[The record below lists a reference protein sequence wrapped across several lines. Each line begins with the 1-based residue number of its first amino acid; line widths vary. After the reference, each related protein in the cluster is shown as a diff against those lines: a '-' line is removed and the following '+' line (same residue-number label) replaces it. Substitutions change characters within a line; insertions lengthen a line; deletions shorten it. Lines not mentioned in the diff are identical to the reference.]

1 MTPSIDFLQGQFHTF
16 NKAYFDGDLPMPR
29 FVITHA
35 RTVLGQFVCTK
46 RSAWLF
52 FGGEPRDCTIKI
64 SSFYDMPEREYQ
76 NTLLHEMIHYYI
88 SYKRIKDT
96 SPHGRVFRQIMR
108 QLNDEGWNVSVR
120 GKTTGYVIAHRTDKN
135 RFRTILA
142 IKTTDGR
149 FFVSVVQPSAIV
161 KIEAMIKREPIIEIH
176 TWLRSSE
183 ENFSRFPTVR
193 TLRGKR
199 VTEEE
204 YNRIVTMDEKIIP
217 LMS

>member
-16 NKAYFDGDLPMPR
+16 NKAYFDGALPMPR
-29 FVITHA
+29 FVINHA

-46 RSAWLF
+46 KNVWSF
-52 FGGEPRDCTIKI
+52 FESKPRNCTIKI
-64 SSFYDMPEREYQ
+64 SGFYDMPERECQ

-88 SYKRIKDT
+88 FYKRIKDT

-108 QLNDEGWNVSVR
+108 RLNDEGWNVSVR
-120 GKTTGYVIAHRTDKN
+120 GKTTGYAIAHRTDKD

-161 KIEAMIKREPIIEIH
+161 KIEAMIKREPIIEFH
-176 TWLRSSE
+176 TWLKSSDD
-183 ENFSRFPTVR
+183 NFSRFPTVR

-199 VTEEE
+199 VTEDE
-204 YNRIVTMDEKIIP
+204 YNRITTMNENLP
-217 LMS
+217 PMS